1 MFVHKYM
8 QYTFWLLKM
17 ELGTINMIKSRRML
31 FFFKSQRFSGI
42 YSNKICYCWQKL
54 AYRKVESSRLS
65 RLVACLRIFRLLM
78 KGEFDDYVLWPLA
91 KRVKN
96 RIVDQSTARD
106 FTVFQESRTTF
117 MERKQIQVVQ
127 YNCMDSTAYRNCA
140 ELWSVCTQSLSC
152 ILLFPRKSCLSARIG

>member
-1 MFVHKYM
+1 MVSQLDTRHFNCQRLHQCLLFYACYSQKCKWSFVV
-8 QYTFWLLKM
+8 
-17 ELGTINMIKSRRML
+17 KSDFERL
-31 FFFKSQRFSGI
+31 FF
-42 YSNKICYCWQKL
+42 SNFQIE
-54 AYRKVESSRLS
+54 YRKVANSKLS

-78 KGEFDDYVLWPLA
+78 KGGFDDYVLWPLA